1 MNLNLKKPL
10 AIFDL
15 ETTGV
20 NTATDRIVE
29 ISILRV
35 DASHSETSRT
45 QRVNPTIPI
54 PAESTAI
61 HGISNEDV
69 KDAPT
74 FKMIAHEIADFLT
87 GCDLAGFNSNRF
99 DLPLLVEEFLRA
111 DVPFKFDNRNLV
123 DAQKIFHKMEERT
136 LSAALKFYCGR
147 DLIDA
152 HTAEADVRATYDV
165 LKAQVERYEQL
176 PNDMEGLH
184 DFSSDGK
191 VVDVARR
198 FGYDSKNRIVFN
210 FGKHRGKAVNDV
222 LRAEPAYY
230 DWMMRSDFPLHTKQK
245 LTEIKLAMNSGELG
259 F

>member
-1 MNLNLKKPL
+1 M

-20 NTATDRIVE
+20 NQATDRIVE

-35 DASHSETSRT
+35 ETNHSETSRT

-54 PAESTAI
+54 PAEATAI

-69 KDAPT
+69 RDAPT
-74 FKMIAHEIADFLT
+74 FKMIAVEIADFFN

-136 LSAALKFYCGR
+136 LSAAYKFYCSKN
-147 DLIDA
+147 LIDA
-152 HTAEADVRATYDV
+152 HTAEADVRATYEV
-165 LKAQVERYEQL
+165 LKAQVERYENL
-176 PNDMEGLH
+176 PNDMVELH
-184 DFSSDGK
+184 KFSSDGPI
-191 VVDVARR
+191 VDVARR
-198 FGYDSKNRIVFN
+198 LKMDGHGRVVFN
-210 FGKHRGKAVNDV
+210 FGKHKGRPVEEV
-222 LRAEPAYY
+222 LRKEAPYY
-230 DWMMRSDFPLHTKQK
+230 DWIMRSDFPLHTKQK
-245 LTEIKLAMNSGELG
+245 LTEIKIGMG
-259 F
+259 